1 MLFEQRRL
9 CQCADTEIER
19 EGHKRIKLTLRHLP
33 AQPVHSPLEA
43 RKIGGQQCLRLLTC
57 NGLALADI
65 RTSVADSDRSDLG
78 WAKVGGETFAF
89 IGGDDSAAS
98 GRGD

>member
-43 RKIGGQQCLRLLTC
+43 RKIGGQQRLRLLAC
-57 NGLALADI
+57 DGQALANI
-65 RTSVADSDRSDLG
+65 GTSMAHADRPDFC
-78 WAKVGGETFAF
+78 WAQVGGETFAF
-89 IGGDDSAAS
+89 IGGDERAAS